1 MVVLRAHHVQ
11 PDEEK
16 LVVRQRKKPQ
26 LQAFRNRAVIQKKI
40 RVSSSLSSM
49 CNSLKEGTIISMT
62 HLLNCS
68 DVYAREFSFETFM
81 GRFLFGGVTL
91 KSMLAKLTY
100 KSKCYP
106 SYARILEF

>member
-1 MVVLRAHHVQ
+1 M
-11 PDEEK
+11 
-16 LVVRQRKKPQ
+16 RQRKKPQ

-68 DVYAREFSFETFM
+68 DVYAREFSFETF
-81 GRFLFGGVTL
+81 LGVVFC
-91 KSMLAKLTY
+91 SRCNIEIYA
-100 KSKCYP
+100 SKVNIQVQVLP
-106 SYARILEF
+106 ILC